1 MFFLVQFVFLSN
13 SKRYAPFHC
22 TFYDYPHADW
32 DALYDHLRDV
42 PWEDVFKVGCFVA
55 AAKFCE
61 WFPVGLDVYIPHH
74 EYQVKPHSSP
84 WLVAALAAA
93 IAYQNHFHLYQQNK
107 SSGSNVKFLQTY
119 KCERVLEA
127 AKLVYANKTNKS
139 TTSQKLGSGKL
150 LIVF

>member
-61 WFPVGLDVYIPHH
+61 WFPVALDVYIPHH
-74 EYQVKPHSSP
+74 KYQVKPHSSP

-93 IAYQNHFHLYQQNK
+93 IAYQNQFHLYQQNK